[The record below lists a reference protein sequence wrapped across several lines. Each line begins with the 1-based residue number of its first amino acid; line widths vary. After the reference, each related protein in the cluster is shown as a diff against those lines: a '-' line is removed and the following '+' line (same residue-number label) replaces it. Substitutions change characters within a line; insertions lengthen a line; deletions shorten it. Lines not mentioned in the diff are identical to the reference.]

1 MTLVVVGFFLL
12 CAAAMWVGWRRRAAA
27 QRARYAPFPS
37 LPPSDDGADGAGGAD
52 LGEPIASMTGIYVAT
67 TAAGRWQDRIVAHG
81 VGWRGPATL
90 RRHPEGVVVNRHGA
104 RDLFIAADAI
114 RDVTTARGMAGKVMG
129 TDGLLVI
136 TWQHG
141 DTEVDTGFRGDDR
154 GAYADWIA
162 ALRPARPAEL
172 TTGTADTTPA
182 RCTTRASHHDSSDDK
197 GETQ

>member
-1 MTLVVVGFFLL
+1 MTLLVIGFFLL
-12 CAAAMWVGWRRRAAA
+12 CAAAMWWGWRRKAAA
-27 QRARYAPFPS
+27 QRARYAPFP
-37 LPPSDDGADGAGGAD
+37 PVPAADD
-52 LGEPIASMTGIYVAT
+52 LGEPIAAMSGIYVAT
-67 TAAGRWQDRIVAHG
+67 TVAGRWQERIVAHG

-90 RRHPEGVVVNRHGA
+90 RRHPAGVVVNRGGA
-104 RDLFIAADAI
+104 RDLFIATEAI

-162 ALRPARPAEL
+162 ALRPERPAEL
-172 TTGTADTTPA
+172 AANLATESATATAKAAPA
-182 RCTTRASHHDSSDDK
+182 THDSSDDK

>member
-27 QRARYAPFPS
+27 QRARYAPFPPVPS
-37 LPPSDDGADGAGGAD
+37 SDDGVD
-52 LGEPIASMTGIYVAT
+52 LGEPIATMTGIYVAT

-90 RRHPEGVVVNRHGA
+90 RRHPAGVVVNRGGA

-172 TTGTADTTPA
+172 TTDTTA
-182 RCTTRASHHDSSDDK
+182 STASAASATTQASHHDFSDDK

>member
-1 MTLVVVGFFLL
+1 MTLLVVGFFLL

-27 QRARYAPFPS
+27 QRARYAPFPPV
-37 LPPSDDGADGAGGAD
+37 PPADD
-52 LGEPIASMTGIYVAT
+52 LGEPIAAMDGIYVAT

-90 RRHPEGVVVNRHGA
+90 RRHPAGVVVNRGGA
-104 RDLFIAADAI
+104 RDLFIATDAI
-114 RDVTTARGMAGKVMG
+114 RDITTARGMAGKVMG

-154 GAYADWIA
+154 GAYAEWIA
-162 ALRPARPAEL
+162 ALRPAQPAEL
-172 TTGTADTTPA
+172 TT
-182 RCTTRASHHDSSDDK
+182 HDSSDSSENK

>member
-1 MTLVVVGFFLL
+1 MMTLVVVGFFLL
-12 CAAAMWVGWRRRAAA
+12 CATAMWVGWRRKAAA
-27 QRARYAPFPS
+27 QRARYAPFP
-37 LPPSDDGADGAGGAD
+37 LVPPADDGVD
-52 LGEPIASMTGIYVAT
+52 LGEPIASMDGIYVAT

-90 RRHPEGVVVNRHGA
+90 RRHRAGVVVSRGGA

-154 GAYADWIA
+154 GTYADWIA

-172 TTGTADTTPA
+172 ATSAATDTAASAATPA
-182 RCTTRASHHDSSDDK
+182 SPSDSSDDK

>member
-1 MTLVVVGFFLL
+1 MTLLVIGFFLL
-12 CAAAMWVGWRRRAAA
+12 CAGAMWVGWRRKAAA
-27 QRARYAPFPS
+27 QRARYAPFPTA
-37 LPPSDDGADGAGGAD
+37 PPADDGVG
-52 LGEPIASMTGIYVAT
+52 LGEPIATMTGIYVAT
-67 TAAGRWQDRIVAHG
+67 TAAGRWQERIVAHG

-90 RRHPEGVVVNRHGA
+90 RRHPAGVVVDRGGA

-162 ALRPARPAEL
+162 ALRPERPAAL
-172 TTGTADTTPA
+172 ATGSPTATAPAAPTT
-182 RCTTRASHHDSSDDK
+182 HDSSDDK